1 MHQTRKL
8 SITGGCHG
16 GGGAKGGVVAVVV
29 AVVGSG
35 GSVCESGVATAL
47 TVE

>member
-8 SITGGCHG
+8 SITGGCRG

-29 AVVGSG
+29 AVVGGG
-35 GSVCESGVATAL
+35 GSVCESGVATAF